1 MVCNPRTIT
10 KILDEMAGNS
20 IYFILVV
27 LNANLLISE
36 RFQIKD
42 FSVNRIGNTFVN
54 K

>member
-1 MVCNPRTIT
+1 M
-10 KILDEMAGNS
+10 KWGGNS

-27 LNANLLISE
+27 LNENLLISE

-42 FSVNRIGNTFVN
+42 FFFNRIGNTFVN